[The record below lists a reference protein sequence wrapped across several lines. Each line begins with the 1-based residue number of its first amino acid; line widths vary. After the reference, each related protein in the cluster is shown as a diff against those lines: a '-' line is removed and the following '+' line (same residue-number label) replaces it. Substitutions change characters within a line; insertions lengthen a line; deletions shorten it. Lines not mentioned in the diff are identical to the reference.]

1 MRQQF
6 GILKK
11 STVEIPSGAKVSIKE
26 VGMTDGYD
34 GHSLRAFAYFG
45 SNMPLIRVSEGKRSF
60 RLNQGGKTHLL
71 LEGDELELPDGSIT
85 TVEDYFTRLP

>member
-1 MRQQF
+1 MDFASLEDR
-6 GILKK
+6 ISALTTKDPNKLK
-11 STVEIPSGAKVSIKE
+11 VY
-26 VGMTDGYD
+26 TDGYD

-45 SNMPLIRVSEGKRSF
+45 SDMPLIRVSEGKRSF

>member
-1 MRQQF
+1 MSQS
-6 GILKK
+6 GISKK
-11 STVEIPSGAKVSIKE
+11 LVIEIPPDAQITIKKT
-26 VGMTDGYD
+26 GRTDGYD

-45 SNMPLIRVSEGKRSF
+45 SDMPLIRVSEGKRSF